1 MNPRLSVDELNG
13 YPGPRHVLDLAREL
27 NLSDETRKQTD
38 ALFAEMETMASEIGT
53 RIVAREHDLQRLFAD
68 RIIDSA
74 TLENLTAE
82 IGGLRGRLRAVHLGY
97 HLRMVDLLTPEQIA
111 AYNRLRGYGQA
122 DEHGHGGPDHH
133 HRH

>member
-1 MNPRLSVDELNG
+1 MNKYIAGTV
-13 YPGPRHVLDLAREL
+13 
-27 NLSDETRKQTD
+27 
-38 ALFAEMETMASEIGT
+38 ALGL
-53 RIVAREHDLQRLFAD
+53 VALGAFWLTGQNSSGKGMNIFDKVF
-68 RIIDSA
+68 
-74 TLENLTAE
+74 LESPAAK

-111 AYNRLRGYGQA
+111 AYDRLRGYGQA